1 MAEEKK
7 SDERRQ
13 APQASSPSSP
23 GRDTATPT
31 DKESGE
37 KGSLEARI
45 RDLEASLVAQ
55 RAAMPMSVTPENG
68 AGVGTEVEETWSQYD
83 QEMNSTVDLPD
94 H

>member
-7 SDERRQ
+7 DERRQ
-13 APQASSPSSP
+13 ASQASSASSP

-45 RDLEASLVAQ
+45 RDLEATVVAQ
-55 RAAMPMSVTPENG
+55 RAAMPMSATPEHG
-68 AGVGTEVEETWSQYD
+68 AGVGMEVEETWSQYD
-83 QEMNSTVDLPD
+83 QEMNRTVDLPD